1 MKELV
6 NLGSQFIRVCDETAT
21 LRGKAL
27 TLFALYTF
35 LSCFYML
42 SYFSL
47 PEAMRRAEERAND
60 LETKLK
66 ASEEARK
73 KAEKDDANV
82 KYLRQRLQAV
92 EDALSDK
99 DAKQF
104 ERENNIVTRFETQ
117 SRRFSSNTFFPFFFC
132 FSLFQLS
139 LVLST
144 SCFSSSGKMGE
155 QYTLSQESDDHLL
168 DSLDILELNCDLARK
183 CITSARNALKR
194 VFPHFFLKDT

>member
-92 EDALSDK
+92 ENALSDK

-132 FSLFQLS
+132 FSLFLNIFGVDY
-139 LVLST
+139 LLLF
-144 SCFSSSGKMGE
+144 FSRKNGQALYFEPRIRWPSSGR
-155 QYTLSQESDDHLL
+155 S
-168 DSLDILELNCDLARK
+168 
-183 CITSARNALKR
+183 RNS
-194 VFPHFFLKDT
+194 